1 MSQKKVPFYRRMW
14 ILAPLALMAFVILI
28 SGSLFRIMGDMI
40 VASDRPSP
48 SDAAVVLNSGLEY
61 YPRLIQA
68 ADLYG
73 RGLVTNVVING
84 NRKTDSLRD
93 LERRG
98 FKRCCPWYSDAVSI
112 LTMLG
117 VPEAK
122 IIRISNEDAYD
133 TVSEAEVVG
142 RELINRKWTTITIT
156 TSKFHSRRAKFIWQ
170 KMYGNHLSIF
180 MVSANTD
187 PYDPNNWW
195 TDGRQIRWVLTEYG
209 AWIYY
214 WWKEIKGI

>member
-40 VASDRPSP
+40 VVDDKASPA
-48 SDAAVVLNSGLEY
+48 DAVVVLNTGLEY

-73 RGLVTNVVING
+73 RGLASHVVING

-98 FKRCCPWYSDAVSI
+98 FKRCCPWYSDAVGI

-195 TDGRQIRWVLTEYG
+195 TDGRQIRWVLAEYG
-209 AWIYY
+209 AWIFY

>member
-1 MSQKKVPFYRRMW
+1 MKVPFYRRMW
-14 ILAPLALMAFVILI
+14 ILAPVALMAFVILI

-48 SDAAVVLNSGLEY
+48 ADAAVVLNSGLEY

-68 ADLYG
+68 ADLY
-73 RGLVTNVVING
+73 RQGLAANVVING

-98 FKRCCPWYSDAVSI
+98 FKRCCPWYSDSVSI

-142 RELINRKWTTITIT
+142 RELIDRKLTTVIIT

>member
-1 MSQKKVPFYRRMW
+1 MW
-14 ILAPLALMAFVILI
+14 ILAPVALMAFVILI

-142 RELINRKWTTITIT
+142 RELINRKWTTVIIT

>member
-1 MSQKKVPFYRRMW
+1 MSQKKVPFYRKIW
-14 ILAPLALMAFVILI
+14 ILTPLALMAFVILI
-28 SGSLFRIMGDMI
+28 SGSFFRIMGDMI
-40 VASDRPSP
+40 VVNDTPSP
-48 SDAAVVLNSGLEY
+48 SEAAVVLNSGLEY

-68 ADLYG
+68 ADLYR
-73 RGLVTNVVING
+73 RGLVANVVING

-93 LERRG
+93 LEQMG
-98 FKRCCPWYSDAVSI
+98 FKPCCPWYSDSVSI

-133 TVSEAEVVG
+133 SVSEAEVVG
-142 RELINRKWTTITIT
+142 RELIGRKWTTVIIT
-156 TSKFHSRRAKFIWQ
+156 TSKYHSRRAKFIWQ
-170 KMYGNHLSIF
+170 KRFGKQLTLL
-180 MVSANTD
+180 MVSAKTD

-195 TDGRQIRWVLTEYG
+195 KDGRQIRWVLSEYG

-214 WWKEIKGI
+214 WWKEFTGI

>member
-1 MSQKKVPFYRRMW
+1 MW
-14 ILAPLALMAFVILI
+14 LLAPVALMAFVILI

-98 FKRCCPWYSDAVSI
+98 FKRCCTWYSDAVSI

-142 RELINRKWTTITIT
+142 RELINRKWTTVIIT